1 MTIAEINIACALN
14 HIETL
19 RRHGAQVT
27 GPDGQRVELNS
38 FFWGRAMDAC
48 MLGDCS
54 AICYDLFLPG
64 IEEPLLIAIHRDGRV
79 DSGRAENG
87 MRGRDR

>member
-1 MTIAEINIACALN
+1 
-14 HIETL
+14 
-19 RRHGAQVT
+19 
-27 GPDGQRVELNS
+27 
-38 FFWGRAMDAC
+38 

-79 DSGRAENG
+79 DSGSAENV
-87 MRGRDR
+87 MRCLDH